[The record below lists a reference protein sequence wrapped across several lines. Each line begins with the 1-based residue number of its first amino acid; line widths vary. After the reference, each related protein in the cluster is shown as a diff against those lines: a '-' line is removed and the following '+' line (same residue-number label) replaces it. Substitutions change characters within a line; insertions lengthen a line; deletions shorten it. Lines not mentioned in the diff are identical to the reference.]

1 MWYGYDCHDE
11 NYDNYH
17 DRHGNDDDFVELYND
32 YKQYK
37 AQKKQIDKELL
48 VTMVPFLIMELCITQ
63 DEKKETEKSW
73 KR

>member
-37 AQKKQIDKELL
+37 A
-48 VTMVPFLIMELCITQ
+48 
-63 DEKKETEKSW
+63 
-73 KR
+73 